1 MGFVTSQT
9 APSVMD
15 TIQVEIW
22 KGRLKDDQL
31 VCLKVLRIY
40 TGSFDEKK
48 LMKQLGNEVLI
59 WRQLRHSNIHQF
71 LGVASELF
79 QPSYCIISPWMANGN
94 LMSYCR
100 DHNSSF
106 DTKVTMIREMCEG
119 LRYLHEHNPP
129 IVHSD
134 IKGMNIL
141 VSDDGYC
148 RISDFWLCTIEDD
161 SPAGRVSESTSQAA
175 MRGSVPWLAPELM
188 NLDCIEAPNRTTR
201 DIYALGCTMYELLSG
216 TPPFSDQKADPRI
229 ILSVLKGIRPVQPTE
244 CPDWLWTVIE
254 KCWREEPSLRL
265 TASEVA
271 AYIAKTGSSSF
282 SSAMNVQEAEQL
294 HSGTEKMQDRSNA
307 APSYHSAPAN
317 RNICEVDSF
326 NERETPVKRQ
336 RQLDAIEI
344 NEAPPSKRGRG
355 RPKGQKNKNPKLGS
369 SNDPAIAVA
378 DGSLILTPKRKRTR
392 PPKEYKEPTRGDP
405 RARSSVQIYDAM
417 TPPES
422 RITSI
427 RGMWDDIALQEAWRS
442 FRTTTTKCQQ
452 TVQIVAAAA
461 TTPIVDKDHNED
473 NEEEV
478 EEVEEVAV
486 AGDAVVVGVVEEP
499 QAQAPLPTT
508 KLNLP
513 GIKQIRFGEDFD
525 IRDAHLQT
533 MSSIPT
539 LMSTLQV
546 LSLGD
551 SDTGKGAWLTDAGVQ
566 SFLSQAPNLISLTLD
581 ACRDLTDA
589 TLIHALESCPR
600 LQLLQITGNDK
611 VQGKITDS
619 VFRTIRERQNI
630 GVNLRELVLYDQPVS
645 PYSKDFKDLSNAR
658 KDLTV
663 REGETLGDGIAAN
676 MIAAM
681 SGGAM
686 TTAWKN
692 GEMVGI
698 DTDMGFYGPGGYD
711 VPFDDFF

>member
-1 MGFVTSQT
+1 MVSSMRDNSVSGDLSDTCWNNEGQEASSNFGDIVRNLTKFIAHLRRHGQDVRKAMGFVTSQT

-15 TIQVEIW
+15 TIQVHLDNQSDHEDRALRRTWIECLLHLNRYHGSLPTSIYLPNIVKEGSHPVAGGGFAEIW

-106 DTKVTMIREMCEG
+106 DTKVAMIREMCEG

-148 RISDFWLCTIEDD
+148 RISDFGLCTIEDD

-271 AYIAKTGSSSF
+271 AYIAKTASSSF

-294 HSGTEKMQDRSNA
+294 HSGTEKMQDGSNA
-307 APSYHSAPAN
+307 APSYHSAPAK

-336 RQLDAIEI
+336 RQLDAI
-344 NEAPPSKRGRG
+344 APPSKRGRG
-355 RPKGQKNKNPKLGS
+355 RPKGQKNKNPKSGS

-392 PPKEYKEPTRGDP
+392 PPKEYKEPTRRDP

-442 FRTTTTKCQQ
+442 FRVRVGTS
-452 TVQIVAAAA
+452 
-461 TTPIVDKDHNED
+461 EL
-473 NEEEV
+473 
-478 EEVEEVAV
+478 
-486 AGDAVVVGVVEEP
+486 VGVP
-499 QAQAPLPTT
+499 
-508 KLNLP
+508 
-513 GIKQIRFGEDFD
+513 
-525 IRDAHLQT
+525 
-533 MSSIPT
+533 
-539 LMSTLQV
+539 STLFPLV
-546 LSLGD
+546 D
-551 SDTGKGAWLTDAGVQ
+551 
-566 SFLSQAPNLISLTLD
+566 
-581 ACRDLTDA
+581 
-589 TLIHALESCPR
+589 
-600 LQLLQITGNDK
+600 
-611 VQGKITDS
+611 
-619 VFRTIRERQNI
+619 
-630 GVNLRELVLYDQPVS
+630 ELV
-645 PYSKDFKDLSNAR
+645 K
-658 KDLTV
+658 
-663 REGETLGDGIAAN
+663 
-676 MIAAM
+676 
-681 SGGAM
+681 
-686 TTAWKN
+686 
-692 GEMVGI
+692 
-698 DTDMGFYGPGGYD
+698 
-711 VPFDDFF
+711 